1 MTSPRRLV
9 CLAVGVL
16 LLAACGGSSDRK
28 AMEIKFEQLDFKMTA
43 LETANAAYNQNHLA
57 RETQQYIALVHRY
70 ADLLGPEEA
79 RKRLNQKADEL
90 SSFCLPC
97 SGVLTEEAKRF

>member
-1 MTSPRRLV
+1 MSSLRRLV

-16 LLAACGGSSDRK
+16 LLAGCGASGTK
-28 AMEIKFEQLDFKMTA
+28 AMEVKFERLDFKMTA
-43 LETANAAYNQNHLA
+43 YETANSAYNQQHLA
-57 RETQQYIALVHRY
+57 EATQRYIALVHQY
-70 ADLLGPEEA
+70 ADVLGPEEA

-97 SGVLTEEAKRF
+97 SGVLSEEAKKF